1 MSSSTDG
8 ISPFFLLAITEYRG
22 MTTHPRGFTAHMST
36 TIRSRT
42 SAVRLIAVWAVAFVA
57 SAVANV
63 AVGTALRAI
72 LNLPSNFAQIA
83 PPAIVSITLVGVAAA
98 VIVFAIVA
106 RVVDDPVRTFTFVVA
121 PIGLV
126 LSWLFDV
133 ALYVTRAFPGTT
145 GRGVVAL
152 MSLHVVA
159 GVITVLLLRA
169 QGLSKVSGAA
179 RQPA

>member
-1 MSSSTDG
+1 MN
-8 ISPFFLLAITEYRG
+8 R
-22 MTTHPRGFTAHMST
+22 TTRA
-36 TIRSRT
+36 RT
-42 SAVRLIAVWAVAFVA
+42 SAVRLLAVWAAAFVA

-72 LNLPSNFAQIA
+72 LNLPSNFAQIT
-83 PPAIVSITLVGVAAA
+83 PPNIIGITAVGVAAA

-106 RVVDDPVRTFTFVVA
+106 RIAEDPVRTYTFVVA

-126 LSWLFDV
+126 VSWLFDV

-145 GRGVVAL
+145 GRGVLAL
-152 MSLHVVA
+152 MSLHVIA

-169 QGLSKVSGAA
+169 QGLPKASAA
-179 RQPA
+179 AGQPA